1 MTSSYDV
8 IVGGGSIAGLTFA
21 GEAARRG
28 LEVLVLEEDAQIGEP
43 EKCDGLV
50 SLRELRRYMAPS
62 AHCIQSYVRRGII
75 HSPSGETASL
85 DATKLEVV
93 VLDRSEYDR
102 QLMERAEAW
111 GAKVK
116 RGSRISDVTEKG
128 GAVRVVADSTYEAK
142 YYVDATGPSAAMI
155 HGRRNM
161 IPAAKYEVE
170 GEWFKD
176 GDVEVFLDQEK
187 YPGFFAWVIPRGDGV
202 AKVGAA
208 GRGINSFR
216 ALDLFLS
223 GKKQNIVRKVAAPI
237 YVGGAISEF
246 VSGRKIYVGE
256 SAGQVKPTTA
266 GGITTSAAAGV
277 IAARWVSDSLNLGD
291 PSVLKRYQTDWE
303 ERFGREFRLM
313 ARIRKVLEGL
323 TNRELDSMVAQLGS
337 DRVRKK
343 LASSDFDYHASS
355 LLSAL
360 GVAGI
365 LKLAR
370 VIVSAEAR
378 ELIASL
384 TQ

>member
-1 MTSSYDV
+1 MTSTYDV
-8 IVGGGSIAGLTFA
+8 VVGGGSIAGLTFA

-102 QLMERAEAW
+102 QLMERAESW

-128 GAVRVVADSTYEAK
+128 GIVRVVADSTYEAK

-155 HGRRNM
+155 HGRKNL

-170 GEWFKD
+170 GDWFND

-216 ALDLFLS
+216 ALDSFLS
-223 GKKQNIVRKVAAPI
+223 GKKQNIVRRVAAPI

-384 TQ
+384 AQ

>member
-1 MTSSYDV
+1 MTSGYDV
-8 IVGGGSIAGLTFA
+8 VVGGGSVAGLTFA

-155 HGRRNM
+155 HGRRNL

-170 GEWFKD
+170 GDWFND

-216 ALDLFLS
+216 ALDSFLS
-223 GKKQNIVRKVAAPI
+223 DKKQNIVRKVAAPI

-337 DRVRKK
+337 DRVRKR

-360 GVAGI
+360 GVAGV
-365 LKLAR
+365 LRLAR

-384 TQ
+384 AQ

>member
-360 GVAGI
+360 GVAGV
-365 LKLAR
+365 LRLAR
-370 VIVSAEAR
+370 IIVSAEAR

-384 TQ
+384 AQ

>member
-1 MTSSYDV
+1 MTSTYDV
-8 IVGGGSIAGLTFA
+8 VVGGGSIAGLTFA

-62 AHCIQSYVRRGII
+62 ADCIQSYVRRGII

-102 QLMERAEAW
+102 QLMERAESR

-128 GAVRVVADSTYEAK
+128 GIVRVVADSTYEAK

-155 HGRRNM
+155 HGRKNL

-170 GEWFKD
+170 GDWFND

-216 ALDLFLS
+216 ALDSFLS
-223 GKKQNIVRKVAAPI
+223 GKKQNIVRRVAAPI

-360 GVAGI
+360 GVAGV
-365 LKLAR
+365 LRLAR
-370 VIVSAEAR
+370 VLVSAEAR

-384 TQ
+384 AQ